1 MNDIKGKELN
11 QTININVPQHSN
23 GEDAGKLGK
32 VNVFVKT
39 IKKVVDEVANASFL
53 KIIKFF
59 IAFILFIFCSAA
71 AFFCYNVSKN
81 QEAMDK
87 VIDEILVS
95 KKQDEENMKIR
106 ERLTPT
112 INYELNKILY
122 SVHASR
128 VAIFELHN
136 GKENT
141 TNLPF
146 RYADMTYEVVN
157 DDDQELRFVSD
168 KFQNIPLTHY
178 NLPYLIEDNYV
189 RLGDVEEARRDDPR
203 FAQLMFDVGGS
214 YYGAVMLRS
223 NGVDIGFLAIFFDK
237 NKKPLDSREEG
248 EKVLREASKT
258 ISPLLDLSVQRK
270 ENDEKNN

>member
-1 MNDIKGKELN
+1 MNDNKGKELN
-11 QTININVPQHSN
+11 QTININVPEHSN
-23 GEDAGKLGK
+23 GDDEGKLEK
-32 VNVFVKT
+32 VNAFVKT

-59 IAFILFIFCSAA
+59 IAFILFIFCTGT

-87 VIDEILVS
+87 VVDEFLVS
-95 KKQDEENMKIR
+95 QEEDEENMKIR
-106 ERLTPT
+106 EKLTPR
-112 INYELNKILY
+112 INYELKKILY

-136 GKENT
+136 GKENA

-146 RYADMTYEVVN
+146 RFADMTYEVIN

-178 NLPYLIEDNYV
+178 NLPYLIEDKYV
-189 RLGDVEEARRDDPR
+189 KLGDVEEARRDDPR
-203 FAQLMFDVGGS
+203 FAQLMFDAGGS

-237 NKKPLDSREEG
+237 GNKPLDSRENG

-270 ENDEKNN
+270 ENDEKND

>member
-1 MNDIKGKELN
+1 MNDIKEKELN
-11 QTININVPQHSN
+11 QIININVPQHSN

-81 QEAMDK
+81 QEAMNK
-87 VIDEILVS
+87 VIGEVIVS
-95 KKQDEENMKIR
+95 QEEEEENMKIR
-106 ERLTPT
+106 EKLTPK
-112 INYELNKILY
+112 INYELKKILY

-178 NLPYLIEDNYV
+178 NLPYLIADKYV
-189 RLGDVEEARRDDPR
+189 KLGDVEEARRDDPR

-270 ENDEKNN
+270 EKDEKNN

>member
-1 MNDIKGKELN
+1 MNDIKEKELN
-11 QTININVPQHSN
+11 QTININVPKPSHE
-23 GEDAGKLGK
+23 EDEGKLGK
-32 VNVFVKT
+32 VNAFVKT
-39 IKKVVDEVANASFL
+39 IKKVVKEVANASFL

-59 IAFILFIFCSAA
+59 IAFMLFIFCSAA
-71 AFFCYNVSKN
+71 AFFCYNVSKD

-87 VIDEILVS
+87 VIDEVLVS

-106 ERLTPT
+106 EKLTPT
-112 INYELNKILY
+112 INYELKKILY

-136 GKENT
+136 GKENA

-146 RYADMTYEVVN
+146 RYADMTYEVIN
-157 DDDQELRFVSD
+157 DDDKELRFVSD

-178 NLPYLIEDNYV
+178 SLPYLIEDNFV

-203 FAQLMFDVGGS
+203 FAQLMFDTGGS

-237 NKKPLDSREEG
+237 GTKPLDGKKEG

-270 ENDEKNN
+270 ENDEKNK

>member
-1 MNDIKGKELN
+1 
-11 QTININVPQHSN
+11 
-23 GEDAGKLGK
+23 
-32 VNVFVKT
+32 
-39 IKKVVDEVANASFL
+39 
-53 KIIKFF
+53 
-59 IAFILFIFCSAA
+59 
-71 AFFCYNVSKN
+71 
-81 QEAMDK
+81 MDK

-112 INYELNKILY
+112 INYELKKILY

-146 RYADMTYEVVN
+146 RYAAMTYEVVN

>member
-1 MNDIKGKELN
+1 MNDIKEKELN

-39 IKKVVDEVANASFL
+39 IKKIVDEVANASFL

-59 IAFILFIFCSAA
+59 IAFMLFIFCSAA
-71 AFFCYNVSKN
+71 AFFCYNVSKD
-81 QEAMDK
+81 QEAMNK
-87 VIDEILVS
+87 LIDEVIVS
-95 KKQDEENMKIR
+95 KEEDEENMRIR
-106 ERLTPT
+106 EQLTPK
-112 INYELNKILY
+112 INYELKKILY

-128 VAIFELHN
+128 VVIFELHN
-136 GKENT
+136 GKENA

-146 RYADMTYEVVN
+146 RFADMTYEVIN

-270 ENDEKNN
+270 EKDEKNN

>member
-1 MNDIKGKELN
+1 MNDIKEKELN

-39 IKKVVDEVANASFL
+39 IKKIVDEVANASFL

-59 IAFILFIFCSAA
+59 IAFMLFIFCSAA
-71 AFFCYNVSKN
+71 AFFCYNVSKD
-81 QEAMDK
+81 QEAMNK
-87 VIDEILVS
+87 LIDEVIVS
-95 KKQDEENMKIR
+95 KEEDEENMRIR
-106 ERLTPT
+106 EQLTPK
-112 INYELNKILY
+112 INYELKKILY

-128 VAIFELHN
+128 VVIFELHN

-157 DDDQELRFVSD
+157 DNDQELRFVSD

-270 ENDEKNN
+270 EKDEKNN

>member
-1 MNDIKGKELN
+1 MNDTKGKELN
-11 QTININVPQHSN
+11 QTININVPKSSHE
-23 GEDAGKLGK
+23 EDEGKLGK
-32 VNVFVKT
+32 VNAFVKT
-39 IKKVVDEVANASFL
+39 IKKVVKEVANASFL

-59 IAFILFIFCSAA
+59 IAFMLFIFCTGT
-71 AFFCYNVSKN
+71 AFFCYNVSKDQKALN
-81 QEAMDK
+81 K
-87 VIDEILVS
+87 VLNELFVS
-95 KKQDEENMKIR
+95 RKEDEENMKIR
-106 ERLTPT
+106 EKLTPR
-112 INYELNKILY
+112 INHELKKILY

-128 VAIFELHN
+128 VVIFELHN
-136 GKENT
+136 GKENA

-146 RYADMTYEVVN
+146 RFADMTYEVIN
-157 DDDQELRFVSD
+157 DDDKELRFVFD

-178 NLPYLIEDNYV
+178 TLPYLIADKFV
-189 RLGDVEEARRDDPR
+189 KMGDIEEARKDDPR
-203 FAQLMFDVGGS
+203 FAQLMYDTGGS

-237 NKKPLDSREEG
+237 RNKPLDGKKEG

>member
-1 MNDIKGKELN
+1 MNDIKEKELN

-39 IKKVVDEVANASFL
+39 IKKVVKEVANASFL

-59 IAFILFIFCSAA
+59 IAFMLFIFCSAA
-71 AFFCYNVSKN
+71 AFFCYNVSKD

-87 VIDEILVS
+87 VIDEVLVS

-106 ERLTPT
+106 EKLTPT
-112 INYELNKILY
+112 INYELKKILY

-146 RYADMTYEVVN
+146 RFADMTYEVIN
-157 DDDQELRFVSD
+157 DDDKELRFVSD

-178 NLPYLIEDNYV
+178 TLPYLIADNFIRV
-189 RLGDVEEARRDDPR
+189 GNVEEARKDDPR
-203 FAQLMFDVGGS
+203 FAQLMYDIGGS

-223 NGVDIGFLAIFFDK
+223 NGIDIGFLAVFFDK
-237 NKKPLDSREEG
+237 GTKPLDSRENS
-248 EKVLREASKT
+248 EKVLTEASKT

-270 ENDEKNN
+270 ENDEENN

>member
-1 MNDIKGKELN
+1 MNDDKEKELN
-11 QTININVPQHSN
+11 QTININVPKSSHE
-23 GEDAGKLGK
+23 EDEGKLGK
-32 VNVFVKT
+32 VNAFVKT
-39 IKKVVDEVANASFL
+39 IKKVVKEVANASFL

-59 IAFILFIFCSAA
+59 IAFILFIFCTGT
-71 AFFCYNVSKN
+71 AFFCYNVSKDQKALN
-81 QEAMDK
+81 K
-87 VIDEILVS
+87 VLNELFVS
-95 KKQDEENMKIR
+95 QKEDEENMKIR
-106 ERLTPT
+106 EKLTPT
-112 INYELNKILY
+112 INYELKKILY

-136 GKENT
+136 GKENV

-146 RYADMTYEVVN
+146 RFADMTYEVVN
-157 DDDQELRFVSD
+157 DDDKEIRFVSD

-178 NLPYLIEDNYV
+178 SLPYLIEDKFV

-203 FAQLMFDVGGS
+203 FAQLMFDAGGS

-237 NKKPLDSREEG
+237 GTKPLDGKKEG